1 MPTGR
6 GNSDGTGLAMV
17 EIVVAA
23 RTFRRSL
30 LLPFWLSLPVLG
42 FEIWRGRG
50 NSDGTGL
57 AMVEIV
63 VAASTFRGF
72 FLLPFWIFLPVMG
85 FEIWRARQYT
95 SHRGNRRPR
104 KIHLHQDRS
113 ASSTCAFSV
122 FFC

>member
-6 GNSDGTGLAMV
+6 GNSDGAGLAMV

-23 RTFRRSL
+23 RTFRRFL

-72 FLLPFWIFLPVMG
+72 LLLPFWLFLPVMG
-85 FEIWRARQYT
+85 LRYGVLDNTHHIMGIGAPE
-95 SHRGNRRPR
+95 